1 MTSRPA
7 ISRTRLAALLLPPLL
22 AMGVI
27 FLLSAQPSDHVDR
40 AWWDILLR
48 KLAHV
53 TEYAALTALWWRALC
68 GLGMRF
74 RLSLALAI
82 AISLG
87 YAATDE
93 FHQTFVDGRTGTPVD
108 VLIDSI
114 GMALAAT
121 AITIRRLRAAP
132 DARAFAADGRVGER
146 LDRARQPG

>member
-1 MTSRPA
+1 MTPQA
-7 ISRTRLAALLLPPLL
+7 NISRARLAALLLPPLL

-27 FLLSAQPSDHVDR
+27 FVLSAQPGDEIDR
-40 AWWDILLR
+40 AWWDIVLR

-53 TEYAALTALWWRALC
+53 TEYAVLTALWWRALRGI
-68 GLGMRF
+68 GLRF
-74 RLSLALAI
+74 PLALAI
-82 AISLG
+82 GISLG

-114 GMALAAT
+114 GIAIT
-121 AITIRRLRAAP
+121 AIAITLRRLRATP
-132 DARAFAADGRVGER
+132 DSRALAADGSVGEG